1 MTPRSIHFFA
11 DPRWPKLAAAYAYGI
26 YDCSQTGIHDSGQ
39 IKQTLGFSKL
49 GNFLDRKWI
58 FPRVNGKIIYKA
70 NWKHNK
76 KEILLQ
82 SNAYLSEQGTQSLLT
97 MYDYISRLGT
107 NTRWFNNGDINQDY
121 VGSVSES
128 HQLLDI

>member
-1 MTPRSIHFFA
+1 MT
-11 DPRWPKLAAAYAYGI
+11 
-26 YDCSQTGIHDSGQ
+26 Q
-39 IKQTLGFSKL
+39 KL